1 MTISAD
7 LIITHADIHTI
18 DPNLPRAQAIAVH

>member
-7 LIITHADIHTI
+7 LIITHADIHTM